1 MLGLLAVAGLLPA
14 DGQESG
20 RPWYRRPEAIAMA
33 ALLAASVVDAA
44 RIGWALDFGV
54 ATVTGLA
61 LAALALRRAR
71 HEA

>member
-1 MLGLLAVAGLLPA
+1 
-14 DGQESG
+14 
-20 RPWYRRPEAIAMA
+20 MA